1 MNTFEEGYESLRLA
15 VVKQAAADYRNA
27 LRILK
32 RHPKDINALR
42 TKEECE
48 RFFREDMGAYC
59 ELDGEMLI
67 SGIRK
72 KVRK

>member
-1 MNTFEEGYESLRLA
+1 MNAFEEGYEGLRLA

-32 RHPKDINALR
+32 RHPKDIEALR
-42 TKEECE
+42 TKEDCE
-48 RFFREDMGAYC
+48 RFFREDIGAYC

-67 SGIRK
+67 DGIRG
-72 KVRK
+72 KVHK

>member
-1 MNTFEEGYESLRLA
+1 MNTFEEGYEGLRLA
-15 VVKQAAADYRNA
+15 VVKQAAADYKNA

-32 RHPKDINALR
+32 RHPKDINALG

-48 RFFREDMGAYC
+48 RFFRENIGAYC

-67 SGIRK
+67 SGIRG
-72 KVRK
+72 KVYK